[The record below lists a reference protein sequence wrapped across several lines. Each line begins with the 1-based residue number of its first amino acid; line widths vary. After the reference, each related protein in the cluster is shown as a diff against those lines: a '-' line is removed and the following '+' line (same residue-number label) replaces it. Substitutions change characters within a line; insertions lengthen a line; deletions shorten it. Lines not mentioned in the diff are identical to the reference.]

1 MGGGNQ
7 SKGDKRMNILFFG
20 SLVLYFVAMA
30 LQFATLAFK
39 KEKLGKA
46 AWMVFLAAFAAHTLY
61 IVVRGIA
68 AKRLPLS
75 NQFEFATGF
84 AWGVGLMLLVL
95 RTRMKAEWLSVIA
108 MPMTFLLLS
117 FAALQPREITDLMPA
132 LRSGWF
138 GFHIGS
144 AVISYS
150 AFVVAGCIGLRYILL
165 DRKGREE
172 DSFKLKQMD
181 WLSYRLVA
189 LGVLM
194 LTVTILTGAIWAEQ
208 AWSAFWTWD
217 PKEVWALI
225 TWIIYVV
232 YLHLRLRN
240 RKQGLSMAWYVLIA
254 VPVVLFTFAGVNT
267 LMTGMHSYG

>member
-1 MGGGNQ
+1 
-7 SKGDKRMNILFFG
+7 MNALFFG
-20 SLVLYFVAMA
+20 SLIVYFVAMA
-30 LQFATLAFK
+30 LQFVSMAFR

-46 AWMVFLAAFAAHTLY
+46 AWILFLVALAAHTLY
-61 IVVRGIA
+61 LVIRGIS
-68 AKRLPLS
+68 AKRIPLA
-75 NQFEFATGF
+75 NQFEFSAAF
-84 AWGVGLMLLVL
+84 AWGIAVLLLIL
-95 RTRMKAEWLSVIA
+95 RTRMKADWLNVIA
-108 MPMTFLLLS
+108 MPMTFLILS
-117 FAALQPREITDLMPA
+117 YAALQPREITDLMPA

-138 GFHIGS
+138 AFHIGS

-150 AFVVAGCIGLRYILL
+150 AFVVAGCIGLRYVLL
-165 DRKGREE
+165 HRKGLE
-172 DSFKLKQMD
+172 DDAFRLQQMD
-181 WLSYRLVA
+181 WLSYRMVA

-232 YLHLRLRN
+232 YLHLRLRGK
-240 RKQGLSMAWYVLIA
+240 KQGLKMAWYVLIA

-267 LMTGMHSYG
+267 LMSGLHSYG

>member
-1 MGGGNQ
+1 
-7 SKGDKRMNILFFG
+7 MNILFFG
-20 SLVLYFVAMA
+20 SLVLYFIAMA
-30 LQFATLAFK
+30 LQFATVAFK

-46 AWMVFLAAFAAHTLY
+46 AWIVFLAAFAAHTVY
-61 IVVRGIA
+61 IIVRGIA

-75 NQFEFATGF
+75 NQFEFATAF
-84 AWGVGLMLLVL
+84 AWGVALMLLIL

-165 DRKGREE
+165 HRKGREE
-172 DSFKLKQMD
+172 DRFRLRQMD

-225 TWIIYVV
+225 TWIIYAV
-232 YLHLRLRN
+232 YLHLRLRMK
-240 RKQGLSMAWYVLIA
+240 RRGTAMAWFLVIA
-254 VPVVLFTFAGVNT
+254 VPVVFFTFAGVNT
-267 LMTGMHSYG
+267 LMHGLHTYG